1 VPVWFLVVLLVVV
14 AVAVLL
20 AITMR
25 SRYSPGGQNT
35 TIVER
40 RPQSDGQ
47 KTTVVESD

>member
-1 VPVWFLVVLLVVV
+1 MPVWFLVVLLVVV

-25 SRYSPGGQNT
+25 SRYSSGGQNT

-40 RPQSDGQ
+40 GPQSDGRN
-47 KTTVVESD
+47 TTVVEGD